1 MQVEKVDRLIDV
13 LADDITEK
21 VQRGT
26 REYREEI
33 EEKVKALAELIV
45 AKASAN

>member
-21 VQRGT
+21 VQSGR

-45 AKASAN
+45 TRASAN